1 MGQEIWLVNV
11 LNSVKDLETQEI
23 KDLYGLSKL
32 AGEIRKEE
40 LARMPLHINVIMI
53 AAKGKLK
60 ETAHSEI
67 LQHLLKH
74 QEILDSFVLNIL
86 CLKSKGL
93 SVNDVRE
100 AEKDRIDVSIYSDK
114 LCVIIENKVN
124 DAVEQ
129 TGQIFRYVQLAKKEG
144 YQDDQIIVLYLNSSH
159 WDKPSDR
166 SLTKNGEGIERIP
179 EIIEKNLIVKDY
191 AHDIYKWAKNLSSVL
206 LPKEEYI
213 KSALH
218 QYVDYL
224 EEYFYLT
231 DKFTTM
237 KEKIKS
243 IIESEILA
251 GFSDEND
258 VNYDKRIKA
267 LEEANEDLE
276 LLKISIDEKIGEL
289 EWLQDFVSIK
299 RELGKRGFNL
309 IDMEEYGYDEG
320 NAGVKIA
327 LNGKGGF
334 ISYGYGD
341 REYIGLG
348 FNTSGLTK
356 TEIST
361 INRLFRKFGKE
372 NFGEEAKFPC
382 WNYIDEHTSLLNEFI
397 NFVLFIKDF
406 AEKENGKYG
415 NITFR

>member
-1 MGQEIWLVNV
+1 MERKILSGDL
-11 LNSVKDLETQEI
+11 LNSLKNLETQEI
-23 KDLYGLSKL
+23 KYLCNISRL
-32 AGEIRKEE
+32 AGEIRKDE
-40 LARMPLHINVIMI
+40 LSRMPLHINVIRI

-67 LQHLLKH
+67 LQYLLKK

-86 CLKSKGL
+86 GLKSQEIY
-93 SVNDVRE
+93 VNDVRP
-100 AEKDRIDVSIYSDK
+100 AEKDRIDVSIYSKK
-114 LCVIIENKVN
+114 LCIIIENKVN
-124 DAVEQ
+124 DASEQ
-129 TGQIFRYVQLAKKEG
+129 TGQIFRYVQLAKEEG
-144 YQDDQIIVLYLNSSH
+144 YQDDEIIVLYLNSSH
-159 WDKPSDR
+159 WEKPSDK
-166 SLTKNGEGIERIP
+166 SLTKNGKGIERIS

-191 AHDIYKWAKNLSSVL
+191 AHDIYKWAKNLSLVL
-206 LPKEEYI
+206 SPKEVYI

-237 KEKIKS
+237 KERIKS
-243 IIESEILA
+243 IIESEILT
-251 GFSDEND
+251 GISDEND
-258 VNYDKRIKA
+258 VNFDKRIMILKQ
-267 LEEANEDLE
+267 ANEDLE
-276 LLKISIDEKIGEL
+276 LLKNSIDEKIGEL
-289 EWLQDFVSIK
+289 EWLQDFTSIK
-299 RELGKRGFNL
+299 RELEKKGFNL
-309 IDMEEYGYDEG
+309 IDMEGYGYEEG
-320 NAGVKIA
+320 NAGVRIA

-361 INRLFRKFGKE
+361 INRLFKRFGKE
-372 NFGEEAKFPC
+372 NFGEEPKFPC
-382 WNYIDEHTSLLNEFI
+382 WNYIEEDTSLLNEYV
-397 NFVLFIKDF
+397 NFVLFIKDITEN
-406 AEKENGKYG
+406 EKDKYG